1 MRKCDTDVMTRV
13 LITHDSYILKHLSTS
28 HLTILLSLAYL
39 CSRYHSWHSPQH
51 SQAQHSESWWIQEEF
66 TSSQQQTLFKRL
78 NFWHWRRVWCKNSAF
93 LDYICQTDVIARL
106 MQRLKVKVKKQEK
119 HACLGAFV
127 CVSLTSICVGKLWQ
141 TVSSNVCVGLSLHIS
156 TSSRSMSPLIR
167 SPLATRPILI
177 TPHNKPP
184 PLDSL

>member
-1 MRKCDTDVMTRV
+1 MWHWHNDESINHTWLIHTQTPLTFSLDNIAVTCLLMLTLPLMTLSSTLTSTTQWELVNSGRKCR
-13 LITHDSYILKHLSTS
+13 S
-28 HLTILLSLAYL
+28 
-39 CSRYHSWHSPQH
+39 
-51 SQAQHSESWWIQEEF
+51 
-66 TSSQQQTLFKRL
+66 LFKRL
-78 NFWHWRRVWCKNSAF
+78 NFWHWRRVWCKYSAF
-93 LDYICQTDVIARL
+93 LDYICQTDVIVGL
-106 MQRLKVKVKKQEK
+106 MQRLKVNVKKQEK
-119 HACLGAFV
+119 HTCLGAFV